1 MNMMEMRVHT
11 ITPMLGMHSLTVVP
25 DSNIICIDKIRLV
38 LLQLIDSKS
47 AKDSA

>member
-11 ITPMLGMHSLTVVP
+11 ITPMLGMHSLMVVP